1 MGKQITIRGV
11 PDETARR
18 LQSLSREREQSVN
31 ATVLEILEQ
40 AIGANERRRR
50 LERYVTWTAD
60 DEARFAESLRAQRVI
75 DDELWR

>member
-1 MGKQITIRGV
+1 MSKQITIRGV
-11 PDETARR
+11 PNETARR

-40 AIGANERRRR
+40 AVGANQRRRR
-50 LERYVTWTAD
+50 LERYATWTVE
-60 DEARFAESLRAQRVI
+60 DEAQFDESLRAQRVI